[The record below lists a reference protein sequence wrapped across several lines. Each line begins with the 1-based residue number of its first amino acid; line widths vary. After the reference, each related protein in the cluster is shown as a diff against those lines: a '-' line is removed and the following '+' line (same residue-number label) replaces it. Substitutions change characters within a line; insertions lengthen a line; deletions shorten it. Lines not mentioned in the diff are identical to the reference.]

1 MFFFQRN
8 SSPLFSITRSSSFSV
23 IHVSINIKNNVEK
36 DTTLL
41 FFSLSKS
48 PRGHPISF
56 QINVELH
63 LGCHTCWLS
72 YFILVC
78 LWCGRTGGRVDL
90 RSRDY
95 QISQMHRL
103 PNFLTHGATL
113 RAPRAR
119 ESSTI
124 ILQNTKGD
132 KNGLNE
138 LHSYGV
144 KVQQLLT
151 ITSETRAPIKRPC
164 SFPFDIRICLL
175 VHL

>member
-8 SSPLFSITRSSSFSV
+8 LSPLFSVTRSSSFTV
-23 IHVSINIKNNVEK
+23 IHVSVNIKNNVEK
-36 DTTLL
+36 YTTLL

-48 PRGHPISF
+48 PGGHSMSF
-56 QINVELH
+56 QINLELH

-78 LWCGRTGGRVDL
+78 LSCRRTGGRVDL

-95 QISQMHRL
+95 QISWMHRL
-103 PNFLTHGATL
+103 PNFHTHGAPL
-113 RAPRAR
+113 RAR
-119 ESSTI
+119 ESSTM
-124 ILQNTKGD
+124 ILLNTKGD
-132 KNGLNE
+132 KNRLHE

-144 KVQQLLT
+144 KVQQLWT

-175 VHL
+175 VQL

>member
-1 MFFFQRN
+1 MFLFQRN

-23 IHVSINIKNNVEK
+23 IHVSVNIKNNVEK

-48 PRGHPISF
+48 RGGHPMSF
-56 QINVELH
+56 QINLELH
-63 LGCHTCWLS
+63 LGCHSCWLS

-78 LWCGRTGGRVDL
+78 LSCGRTDGRVDL

-95 QISQMHRL
+95 QISRMHRL
-103 PNFLTHGATL
+103 PNFLTHGAPL
-113 RAPRAR
+113 CAR
-119 ESSTI
+119 ESPTM
-124 ILQNTKGD
+124 ILLNTKGD
-132 KNGLNE
+132 KNRLHE
-138 LHSYGV
+138 LHSYEV

-164 SFPFDIRICLL
+164 SFPFDIRTCLL
-175 VHL
+175 VQL

>member
-8 SSPLFSITRSSSFSV
+8 SSPLFSVTRSSSFSV
-23 IHVSINIKNNVEK
+23 IHVSVNIKNNVEK

-48 PRGHPISF
+48 PGGHPISF

-63 LGCHTCWLS
+63 LGCHTYWLS
-72 YFILVC
+72 YFILAC
-78 LWCGRTGGRVDL
+78 LWCGRTGGRLLGWTYRHVTTKFL
-90 RSRDY
+90 RCIGFTKFSY
-95 QISQMHRL
+95 
-103 PNFLTHGATL
+103 
-113 RAPRAR
+113 PRCSAR

-132 KNGLNE
+132 KNGRNE

-151 ITSETRAPIKRPC
+151 ITSETRAPIMRPC

-175 VHL
+175 VQL